1 MGSPWKAAADDSR
14 QQMLLILKDGEK
26 TPSEIATHFDFTL
39 PALSTHL
46 KVLRD
51 AGLVSE
57 RKKGQN
63 RFYSVNRDSMSE
75 MMQFFDLFWDD
86 LLRSLKE
93 YVQNNKDAKRRKW
106 QKSEKQSFID
116 AQPEVVFRALTDEKE
131 LTHWFL
137 DQVKL
142 EEPRVDGFMQ
152 FKFFEDG
159 KENHRVKGKVLEIV
173 PNKKI
178 SYSWANKFDPNFP
191 RRQSLGRLKR

>member
-14 QQMLLILKDGEK
+14 RQMLLILKDGEK

-75 MMQFFDLFWDD
+75 MMQFFDLF
-86 LLRSLKE
+86 
-93 YVQNNKDAKRRKW
+93 
-106 QKSEKQSFID
+106 
-116 AQPEVVFRALTDEKE
+116 
-131 LTHWFL
+131 
-137 DQVKL
+137 
-142 EEPRVDGFMQ
+142 
-152 FKFFEDG
+152 
-159 KENHRVKGKVLEIV
+159 
-173 PNKKI
+173 
-178 SYSWANKFDPNFP
+178 
-191 RRQSLGRLKR
+191 